1 MASTFY
7 AVLITTLESGEV
19 VSRYFSTV
27 KAART
32 WAAWTAKTWPTRIL
46 KGGQGG
52 EEVK

>member
-7 AVLITTLESGEV
+7 AVIITTPESGEV

-27 KAART
+27 AAARK
-32 WAAWTAKTWPTRIL
+32 WAAWTAAKWPTRIL